1 MASGN
6 KELDE
11 IVNNAIKKGCV
22 AQPKVMRV
30 IPKIAKKLEL
40 KLLNFK
46 SNLLFEAGNA
56 EFFYVMGKALSSAV
70 VKSNQLEEIIAI
82 KWIAEMEKAMSEGT
96 FFGMCPYITYI
107 YEV

>member
-1 MASGN
+1 M
-6 KELDE
+6 ELFYTGLV
-11 IVNNAIKKGCV
+11 VNQLK
-22 AQPKVMRV
+22 
-30 IPKIAKKLEL
+30 L

-56 EFFYVMGKALSSAV
+56 EFFYGMGKALSYAV
-70 VKSNQLEEIIAI
+70 VKSNQLEENIAI
-82 KWIAEMEKAMSEGT
+82 KWVAEMEKAMTEGT